1 MRRLSARLSF
11 QLIPLRV
18 ATPAGKGIL
27 RDFALCSTGHR
38 LAMVLRT
45 WVASLVKEYVIGPT
59 LKCGVRESCLDALD
73 VVQYN
78 DICCADL
85 DSVE

>member
-1 MRRLSARLSF
+1 
-11 QLIPLRV
+11 
-18 ATPAGKGIL
+18 
-27 RDFALCSTGHR
+27 
-38 LAMVLRT
+38 MVLRT